1 MLARLQGKP
10 LAEDVDAQLLA
21 RTTPGFSGAQLA
33 NLINEAALSAAK
45 NNRES
50 ITAAILDEA
59 RDKILMGS
67 ARA

>member
-1 MLARLQGKP
+1 M
-10 LAEDVDAQLLA
+10 DAQLLA

-45 NNRES
+45 HNRES
-50 ITAAILDEA
+50 ITAAALDEA